1 MNTQELAN
9 QTAADWDLG
18 NLAIDCFAIDCFAID
33 CFAIGYFAIGYGG
46 GICRT
51 EKSGQIRKQLGQS
64 LC

>member
-1 MNTQELAN
+1 MNTQELAT

-18 NLAIDCFAIDCFAID
+18 NLAIDCFAIDCFAI
-33 CFAIGYFAIGYGG
+33 GYFAIGHGG

-64 LC
+64 LW

>member
-1 MNTQELAN
+1 MNTQELAT

-18 NLAIDCFAIDCFAID
+18 NLAID

-64 LC
+64 LW